1 MGITRQ
7 LSFDT
12 LEKYMNLSDQ
22 QKAHICDVLFL
33 ENCNMNEGLKKMI
46 LNGDYDSIAVQ
57 ETKEQ
62 IEYNNSILKVLES
75 QL

>member
-1 MGITRQ
+1 
-7 LSFDT
+7 
-12 LEKYMNLSDQ
+12 MNLSDQ

-33 ENCNMNEGLKKMI
+33 ENYSINESLKKMI
-46 LNGDYDSIAVQ
+46 LKGDYDSIAVQ

>member
-1 MGITRQ
+1 
-7 LSFDT
+7 
-12 LEKYMNLSDQ
+12 MNLTDK

-33 ENCNMNEGLKKMI
+33 ENYNMNDGLRKMV
-46 LNGDYDSIAVQ
+46 LNGEYDSIAVQ

>member
-1 MGITRQ
+1 
-7 LSFDT
+7 
-12 LEKYMNLSDQ
+12 MNLSDQ

>member
-1 MGITRQ
+1 
-7 LSFDT
+7 
-12 LEKYMNLSDQ
+12 MNLSDQ

-33 ENCNMNEGLKKMI
+33 ENCNMNEGLKKMV

-62 IEYNNSILKVLES
+62 IKYNNSILKVLES